1 MRHEKC
7 FLISTISYIV
17 TIYSPDYIMTIIVE
31 ISLKNGARTYEF
43 GEITIFG

>member
-1 MRHEKC
+1 MQHEKC
-7 FLISTISYIV
+7 FIMSTISYIV
-17 TIYSPDYIMTIIVE
+17 AIYSPDYIMTIIVE